1 MGKKV
6 RIQLA
11 SVDRDRLEALIANG
25 NTPQKHARR
34 AQLVL
39 LAGDGIGTNEI
50 QRRLRVSKP
59 TIRRWRTRYVEAGL
73 DGLCRDKTRPP
84 GKPPLG
90 AAVVSR
96 VIAKTKTETPP
107 DATHW
112 SLRTMAKAVGIAPS
126 SVQAIWKAH
135 GLKPHREGRGRGWP
149 VSQPAGTRHRA
160 VEVPHGR
167 VPEKTFPAMACVIAA
182 PTSPYRAVCVI

>member
-11 SVDRDRLEALIANG
+11 SGDRDRLEALIANG

-34 AQLVL
+34 ALLVL

-112 SLRTMAKAVGIAPS
+112 SLRTMAKAVGI
-126 SVQAIWKAH
+126 QERD
-135 GLKPHREGRGRGWP
+135 G
-149 VSQPAGTRHRA
+149 
-160 VEVPHGR
+160 
-167 VPEKTFPAMACVIAA
+167 
-182 PTSPYRAVCVI
+182 